1 MEVITLNEE
10 HFNKKC
16 IELIEKIDFNPD
28 MVIGILQGGGIM
40 LDSIKASKKTEAN
53 VFGFVKLKKA
63 NTSKKNKKLFVPLL
77 KMLPYSILNKLRHIE
92 SNKIKKSIQSL
103 DLNNLAKQDID
114 LSLPQLEE
122 VKSILIIDDAI
133 DSGKTMFVV
142 NENIK
147 RRFPKAKIRIAVIS
161 WTLNES
167 IIKPD
172 FYLYKNILVRF
183 PWSLDFKN

>member
-1 MEVITLNEE
+1 
-10 HFNKKC
+10 
-16 IELIEKIDFNPD
+16 
-28 MVIGILQGGGIM
+28 
-40 LDSIKASKKTEAN
+40 
-53 VFGFVKLKKA
+53 
-63 NTSKKNKKLFVPLL
+63 
-77 KMLPYSILNKLRHIE
+77 MLPYSILNKLRHIE
-92 SNKIKKSIQSL
+92 SNKVKKSIQSL

-114 LSLPQLEE
+114 LSLPQLDE
-122 VKSILIIDDAI
+122 VNSILIIDDAI

-142 NENIK
+142 NKNIK
-147 RRFPKAKIRIAVIS
+147 RRFPKAKIKIAVIS

>member
-1 MEVITLNEE
+1 MRWIY
-10 HFNKKC
+10 
-16 IELIEKIDFNPD
+16 
-28 MVIGILQGGGIM
+28 
-40 LDSIKASKKTEAN
+40 AS
-53 VFGFVKLKKA
+53 
-63 NTSKKNKKLFVPLL
+63 LFI
-77 KMLPYSILNKLRHIE
+77 PYIILN
-92 SNKIKKSIQSL
+92 
-103 DLNNLAKQDID
+103 LNC
-114 LSLPQLEE
+114 
-122 VKSILIIDDAI
+122 KSILIIDDAI

-147 RRFPKAKIRIAVIS
+147 RRFPKAKIKIAVIS